1 MPWLSIA
8 MLGFTAAKNG
18 IAISARK
25 VGFARFSR
33 IVRTW
38 PFAPTPVTAPA
49 LPSFRSSAPTTSCM
63 KAIAGEPCCWFA
75 ARSKARLNAAAVTAE
90 PSLKR
95 RPDLIVNV

>member
-33 IVRTW
+33 IDQDL
-38 PFAPTPVTAPA
+38 A
-49 LPSFRSSAPTTSCM
+49 LRGD
-63 KAIAGEPCCWFA
+63 AGH
-75 ARSKARLNAAAVTAE
+75 RARLALVPLVGADDVVHERDRGRALLLV
-90 PSLKR
+90 R
-95 RPDLIVNV
+95 RTLEGALERRSRDG